1 MEAFAPALDY
11 KIACVISSHCAHLHH
26 SVIQGALV
34 MSCDGRCIIP

>member
-11 KIACVISSHCAHLHH
+11 KIVCVISSHCAHPHL

-34 MSCDGRCIIP
+34 QRCM